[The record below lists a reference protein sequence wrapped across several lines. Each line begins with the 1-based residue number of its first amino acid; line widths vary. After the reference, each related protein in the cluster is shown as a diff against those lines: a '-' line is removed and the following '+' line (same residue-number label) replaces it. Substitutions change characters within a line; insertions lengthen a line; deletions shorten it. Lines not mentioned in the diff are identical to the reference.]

1 MRLVSLQSGTSADG
15 IDAAVVNAR
24 STGSHVEL
32 EPVRFTTFPWPEALR
47 RRILAASTDA
57 ATTVAEV
64 AQLHAL
70 LGREFGAAAVAAAAG
85 SRVDLVVSHGQT
97 VYHWVENGTAGGTLQ
112 LGEPAWIAE
121 AAQAPVLANVRS
133 ADIAAGGQGAPL
145 MGLFDS
151 LWLGP
156 FARTTG
162 RPIGTVNLGGIA
174 NVSVIGADGS
184 SRAWDTGPAN
194 SLLDAVVAR
203 GSAGTRTCDAGGA
216 LAFAGTVDTGLLDRL
231 LQHPYFSLPA
241 PKSTGRET
249 FSLHWVETVLQET
262 GADPSLPDLAATL
275 TELTAQSLARSLA
288 AGCGADP
295 PEELV
300 ASGGGVRNP
309 ALTHALSRHLA
320 RVRVRPTDSRERGV
334 DPMAKESLLFALIG
348 FLSWHGVPA
357 ALPPITGS
365 RGARVLGQFVPGPR
379 PLRLP
384 APLPAVTAL
393 TVTGPVTL

>member
-15 IDAAVVNAR
+15 IDAAVVDAR
-24 STGSHVEL
+24 LTGSSVEL
-32 EPVRFTTFPWPEALR
+32 ELVRFSTFPWSEPLR

-64 AQLHAL
+64 TRLHAL
-70 LGREFGAAAVAAAAG
+70 LGQQFGAAAMSAAAG
-85 SRVDLVVSHGQT
+85 STVDLVVSHGQT
-97 VYHWVENGTAGGTLQ
+97 VYHWVEDGTARGTLQ

-121 AAQAPVLANVRS
+121 AAQAPVLANIRS
-133 ADIAAGGQGAPL
+133 ADIAAGGHGAPL

-156 FARTTG
+156 RAREAG
-162 RPIGTVNLGGIA
+162 RSMGTVNLGGIA

-194 SLLDAVVAR
+194 SLLDAVVSR
-203 GSAGTRTCDAGGA
+203 GTAGTRTFDADGA
-216 LAFAGTVDTGLLDRL
+216 LAFAGTVDAGLLDRL
-231 LQHPYFSLPA
+231 LQHPYFSFAP

-249 FSLHWVETVLQET
+249 FSLDWVEGVLSGT
-262 GADPSLPDLAATL
+262 GTAPGLPDLAATL
-275 TELTAQSLARSLA
+275 TELTARSLARSLA
-288 AGCGADP
+288 AACG
-295 PEELV
+295 PELPQELV

-309 ALTHALSRHLA
+309 ALMGALRRHLGEIG
-320 RVRVRPTDSRERGV
+320 VQLIDSRERGV
-334 DPMAKESLLFALIG
+334 NPQAKEALLFALIG
-348 FLSWHGVPA
+348 FLGWHGVPA

-365 RGARVLGQFVPGPR
+365 RGARVLGQFVPGPA

-384 APLPAVTAL
+384 DPLHAVDAL
-393 TVTGPVTL
+393 TVTGPGTL

>member
-15 IDAAVVNAR
+15 IDAAVVDAR
-24 STGSHVEL
+24 STGSRVEL
-32 EPVRFTTFPWPEALR
+32 EPVRFATFPWPEPLR

-64 AQLHAL
+64 TQLHAL

-85 SRVDLVVSHGQT
+85 SPVDLVVSHGQT
-97 VYHWVENGTAGGTLQ
+97 VYHWVENGMAGGTLQ

-121 AAQAPVLANVRS
+121 AVQAPVLANVRS

-156 FARTTG
+156 VAQEAG
-162 RPIGTVNLGGIA
+162 RSMGTVNLGGIA
-174 NVSVIGADGS
+174 NVSVVDADGS

-194 SLLDAVVAR
+194 SLLDAVVAH
-203 GSAGTRTCDAGGA
+203 GSAGARTYDADGA
-216 LAFAGTVDTGLLDRL
+216 LAFAGTVDTGLLEQL
-231 LQHPYFSLPA
+231 LQHPYFSLAP

-249 FSLHWVETVLQET
+249 FSLHWVESVLRET
-262 GADPSLPDLAATL
+262 GAAPSLPDLAATL

-288 AGCGADP
+288 SGCGAEL

-309 ALTHALSRHLA
+309 ALMGALRRHLDQMG
-320 RVRVRPTDSRERGV
+320 VRLTDSRERGV
-334 DPMAKESLLFALIG
+334 DPQAKEALLFALIG

-384 APLPAVTAL
+384 DPLPAVTAL
-393 TVTGPVTL
+393 TVTGRATL